1 MGLRPWSSAQ
11 FSIELIASGRVAE
24 GADFDSRLKQLEKD
38 QKEKLKPIVNELR
51 HYGFNVKVKL
61 LKGSPPKEIL
71 KVEEEEN
78 PSVIIIGS
86 HGMSNI
92 EEILIGSVS
101 EKVIRWCKKPVL
113 VIKR

>member
-1 MGLRPWSSAQ
+1 VSLETANINRTRPD
-11 FSIELIASGRVAE
+11 VPT
-24 GADFDSRLKQLEKD
+24 LE
-38 QKEKLKPIVNELR
+38 
-51 HYGFNVKVKL
+51 
-61 LKGSPPKEIL
+61 L